1 MTKKFESKELM
12 LEWCAKQFNSSNE
25 LAFEFGVCTG
35 YSISI
40 IRNNYLGPIYG
51 FDSFEGLP
59 EFWRDGFDKGYFKT
73 DSIPKVK
80 GVEII
85 VGLFQDTLKYF
96 LNNNIKETIKLVHF
110 DADLYSST
118 IYCLN
123 EIKDYLSNECVF
135 IFDEYENYPGWE
147 DHEYKA
153 FNEWL
158 AKNKDISA
166 ERIAEVINNEQVAFK
181 VTI

>member
-1 MTKKFESKELM
+1 MIILYIKLP
-12 LEWCAKQFNSSNE
+12 NSSIVNGFLGGHIDSFNGFSISVNE
-25 LAFEFGVCTG
+25 LF
-35 YSISI
+35 S
-40 IRNNYLGPIYG
+40 
-51 FDSFEGLP
+51 
-59 EFWRDGFDKGYFKT
+59 K
-73 DSIPKVK
+73 
-80 GVEII
+80 
-85 VGLFQDTLKYF
+85 
-96 LNNNIKETIKLVHF
+96 
-110 DADLYSST
+110 
-118 IYCLN
+118 
-123 EIKDYLSNECVF
+123 NECVF